1 MTKRIGKDSLT
12 AAPKPSAAV
21 VAKFA
26 AGQGSGKPAP
36 KEKKPQGVKVTIY
49 LEPEVEQKLR
59 LFHAAK
65 PATDP
70 VSGQKRGY
78 FYEMLVE
85 LMLDGL
91 AAKEKGRHAA

>member
-1 MTKRIGKDSLT
+1 MSKHIGKDSLRPD
-12 AAPKPSAAV
+12 PKPSAAEV
-21 VAKFA
+21 SEHL
-26 AGQGSGKPAP
+26 AGRGATKPSP

-49 LEPEVEQKLR
+49 LEPKVEQKLR
-59 LFHAAK
+59 LFHVMK
-65 PATDP
+65 PVAE
-70 VSGQKRGY
+70 RGY